1 MSMQT
6 VMAATCQCTMGA
18 APTPLMILPDKMV
31 IIEGKPAANIMDNK
45 PMANVMPFG
54 TCSAVP
60 PTPAGPV
67 PCVPT
72 PTGPWLPGSQTVCI
86 KNKPALSNSSKL
98 MCGRGGVISI
108 INPGANKVMV
118 R

>member
-1 MSMQT
+1 MQT

-60 PTPAGPV
+60 PTPAGPAL
-67 PCVPT
+67 CVPT
-72 PTGPWLPGSQTVCI
+72 PTGPWLPGSPTVCI

-98 MCGRGGVISI
+98 MCGRGGIISI